1 MEWTSLLYQIFEI
14 CIIPLLGILT
24 AYAVKYINIKSEEL
38 TNKAKNETAD
48 KYIKMLTET
57 ITDCVIAT
65 NQTYVEALKKKDAFT
80 KEAQEEAFKKT
91 YEAVM
96 LVLTDDAKVYLT
108 EVYGDLTAYITMKI
122 EAEVNISKIV
132 PVVE

>member
-1 MEWTSLLYQIFEI
+1 MEWTSLLYQILEI
-14 CIIPLLGILT
+14 CVIPLLGILT
-24 AYAVKYINIKSEEL
+24 AYVVKYINIKSEEL
-38 TNKAKNETAD
+38 TNKTKNELAD

-91 YEAVM
+91 YDAVM
-96 LVLTDDAKVYLT
+96 LVLSDDAKEYLT
-108 EVYGDLTAYITMKI
+108 EAYGDLAAYITMKI

>member
-24 AYAVKYINIKSEEL
+24 AYVVKYINIKSEEL

>member
-1 MEWTSLLYQIFEI
+1 MEWTSLLYQILEI

-24 AYAVKYINIKSEEL
+24 AYVVKYINIKSEEL

>member
-1 MEWTSLLYQIFEI
+1 M

-24 AYAVKYINIKSEEL
+24 AYVVKYINIKSEEL
-38 TNKAKNETAD
+38 TNKAKNETSD
-48 KYIKMLTET
+48 KYIKMLAET

-108 EVYGDLTAYITMKI
+108 EVYGDLSAYIAMKI
-122 EAEVNISKIV
+122 EAEVNLSKIV